1 MEEQKGIKAMASK
14 LRTKDLMKGLTK
26 YKDKQNEEASKK
38 RQAII
43 AEGQTD
49 LAIREPTPKSGIGKM
64 ADADSTVKPKGQ
76 VLVEEFI
83 VLKDTDPEKAEQK
96 RKQLQDEFDDEEIN
110 KIVKITTPSQTNK
123 ERKEIKALLRSN
135 DPIEPP
141 ALPPPVPGKSS
152 PPSTPRQEEG
162 GLKSTDPTPSFPP
175 LTVEKLNEMAIEY
188 GPAEKMSEKHRKTLS
203 LYGIKIDGRI
213 SKSAIDLL
221 SDISN
226 EVVQSG
232 GKLLADIRRMSSKAE
247 ATRPSEPTRPSQ
259 PTAPKKA
266 GGGGGPSLSKQVSM
280 TRGAGWQKRK

>member
-1 MEEQKGIKAMASK
+1 
-14 LRTKDLMKGLTK
+14 
-26 YKDKQNEEASKK
+26 
-38 RQAII
+38 
-43 AEGQTD
+43 
-49 LAIREPTPKSGIGKM
+49 
-64 ADADSTVKPKGQ
+64 
-76 VLVEEFI
+76 
-83 VLKDTDPEKAEQK
+83 
-96 RKQLQDEFDDEEIN
+96 
-110 KIVKITTPSQTNK
+110 
-123 ERKEIKALLRSN
+123 
-135 DPIEPP
+135 
-141 ALPPPVPGKSS
+141 
-152 PPSTPRQEEG
+152 
-162 GLKSTDPTPSFPP
+162 
-175 LTVEKLNEMAIEY
+175 MAIEY